1 MRLAS
6 RAMMFLLLLMGC
18 AVAQPQAPVIE
29 AYPQMWVVHTTTA
42 TAYMLGS
49 IHLLPPNVHWQTP
62 QIEAAMQSADTFVF
76 ETPID
81 AAAQKEVADY
91 VATNGMLAQ
100 GVTLPSL
107 LNRAQLKDYNA
118 ALKATGVDPATVEN
132 KRPWLA
138 GLVFDLAGAMR
149 AHYSLNSGVDQQV
162 HNYAEAQHRTIASLE
177 TVADQLALFAPKSE
191 KLEVKEFD
199 IGLKELLS
207 EPNELDDLVGAW
219 ERGNSAHVAAMMNK
233 GLSDDPEAAKALL
246 YDRNAKWFVELKTML
261 QQKHTYFITVGTGH
275 LVGPK
280 SVPALLRAAGYKV
293 DGP

>member
-1 MRLAS
+1 MKAFC
-6 RAMMFLLLLMGC
+6 RAAALLLLLTG
-18 AVAQPQAPVIE
+18 AARAQPQAPVIE
-29 AYPQMWVVHTTTA
+29 AYPVMWTVHTPTA
-42 TAYMLGS
+42 TAYLLGS

-62 QIEAAMQSADTFVF
+62 QIEAAMRAADVFVF

-91 VATNGMLAQ
+91 VATHGMLPE

-107 LNRAQLKDYNA
+107 LDVAQLMDYHA
-118 ALKATGVDPATVEN
+118 ALKATGVDPAAIEN

-138 GLVFDLAGAMR
+138 ALVFDLAGAMH
-149 AHYSLNSGVDQQV
+149 AHYSLDSGVDQKI
-162 HNYAEAQHRTIASLE
+162 HNYAEAQHRQIASFE
-177 TVADQLALFAPKSE
+177 TVSDQLALFAPKSE

-199 IGLKELLS
+199 VSLKEILS
-207 EPNELDDLVGAW
+207 DPNELDDLVEAW
-219 ERGNSAHVAAMMNK
+219 EHGNASRVAAMMNK
-233 GLSDDPEAAKALL
+233 GLSDDPAAAKALL
-246 YDRNAKWFVELKTML
+246 YDRNAKWFAELKTML
-261 QQKHTYFITVGTGH
+261 GQKHTYFITVGTGH